1 MGISP
6 VAAVPKILEQ
16 VGLTKEDIDVFEVRI
31 AVSGLTLVSERPR
44 SGQ

>member
-16 VGLTKEDIDVFEVRI
+16 TGLTKEDIDIFE
-31 AVSGLTLVSERPR
+31 ASLL
-44 SGQ
+44 